1 MALEVGNNIVD
12 EELATLTAQVS
23 SPAISQPASPSEKQ
37 SSAPQ
42 SQLPSNAELEQPD
55 KQLDPTVSHPCVSTM
70 KLQRTTLIL
79 LLLALGLGGFV
90 YFYEIRGATQRQEAE
105 VREQQIFAFTQEQV
119 QTLNIQTQGQTLGF
133 ERNQNGQWVMTSP
146 EKTPASNA
154 SISYLLDLLV
164 QGRSDRTIQV
174 PTNQLAD
181 YGLADPQ
188 ATVIVT
194 LNNQQTHQLNLG
206 NADFSGNSL
215 YAQADPGN
223 NPSGNVDLLLVSADF
238 QNAVNR
244 DLAEWRIENDT
255 PDADNPTPQTPTPA
269 SPSPSP

>member
-1 MALEVGNNIVD
+1 
-12 EELATLTAQVS
+12 
-23 SPAISQPASPSEKQ
+23 
-37 SSAPQ
+37 
-42 SQLPSNAELEQPD
+42 
-55 KQLDPTVSHPCVSTM
+55 M

>member
-1 MALEVGNNIVD
+1 
-12 EELATLTAQVS
+12 
-23 SPAISQPASPSEKQ
+23 
-37 SSAPQ
+37 
-42 SQLPSNAELEQPD
+42 
-55 KQLDPTVSHPCVSTM
+55 M

-105 VREQQIFAFTQEQV
+105 AREQQIFGFTQEQV
-119 QTLNIQTQGQTLGF
+119 QALRIQTQGQTLNF
-133 ERNQNGQWVMTSP
+133 ERENGRWIMTSP

-174 PTNQLAD
+174 PANQLTD
-181 YGLADPQ
+181 YGLAKPQ
-188 ATVIVT
+188 ATVTVT

-206 NADFSGNSL
+206 NPDFTGNFL
-215 YAQADPGN
+215 YAQVDPGTS
-223 NPSGNVDLLLVSADF
+223 PSGNVDLLLVSSNF
-238 QNAVNR
+238 QNGVNR
-244 DLAEWRIENDT
+244 DLAEWKIENDT
-255 PDADNPTPQTPTPA
+255 PQTPTSA